1 MKIKVEHLANIKS
14 AEIEIKPLTVFLG
27 KNNTNKSY
35 LSYVVY
41 GVYRYMA
48 EVLMEFLKGQDAG
61 KLELDKIDVKHPD
74 LVKILQ
80 ERIEKMF
87 RSESFS
93 SFKLDIEF
101 SEEESEMINKII
113 DNMLVIRKQEG
124 NDKSLSMALIRSF
137 LELINTWVDVFYF
150 PASRTGFVLALD
162 ALVIGVLRER
172 YEGKY
177 YEKLTEPVVDFIADF
192 YRIKSQSED
201 LRGLSREKE
210 LLRKL
215 SDMIDG
221 EIWIDKNTKQLLYHS
236 KGIRGQKKIEMHL
249 VSSSIAELAPIYVFL
264 ANIEKLEN
272 HIFIIEEPEA
282 HLHVEN
288 QIKITEL
295 IVSMVNSGAKVL
307 ITTHSDYIINALN
320 ICLGRYWVGDY
331 EKESLDP
338 NKIAV
343 YLFKEEGRRIKVLPV
358 PIEEYEGIPFENF
371 YTATDRLMEEEERI
385 RDLLKKKNK
394 VKANV

>member
-1 MKIKVEHLANIKS
+1 MKIKVENLARIRS

-48 EVLMEFLKGQDAG
+48 EVLMEFLKGQDAR
-61 KLELDKIDVKHPD
+61 KLDKIGVKHPD
-74 LVKILQ
+74 LVRILQ
-80 ERIEKMF
+80 EKIEKMF

-93 SFKLDIEF
+93 SFKLEMEF

-124 NDKSLSMALIRSF
+124 NDKSLSMTLIRSF

-221 EIWIDKNTKQLLYHS
+221 EIWIDKNTKQLLYHP

-343 YLFKEEGRRIKVLPV
+343 YLFKEEGRHIKVLPI
-358 PIEEYEGIPFENF
+358 PIEEYEGISFENF

-385 RDLLKKKNK
+385 RDLLKSK

>member
-1 MKIKVEHLANIKS
+1 MKIKVENLARIRS

-48 EVLMEFLKGQDAG
+48 EVLMEFLKGQDAR
-61 KLELDKIDVKHPD
+61 KLDKIGVKHPD
-74 LVKILQ
+74 LVRILQ

-93 SFKLDIEF
+93 SFKLEMEF

-124 NDKSLSMALIRSF
+124 NDKSLSMTLIRSF

-221 EIWIDKNTKQLLYHS
+221 EIWIDKNTKQLLYHP

-343 YLFKEEGRRIKVLPV
+343 YLFKEEGRHIKVLPI
-358 PIEEYEGIPFENF
+358 PIEEYEGISFENF

-385 RDLLKKKNK
+385 RDLLKSK

>member
-1 MKIKVEHLANIKS
+1 MKIKVENLARIRS

-48 EVLMEFLKGQDAG
+48 EVLMEFLKGQDAR
-61 KLELDKIDVKHPD
+61 KLDKIGVKHPD
-74 LVKILQ
+74 LVRILQ

-93 SFKLDIEF
+93 SFKLEMEF

-221 EIWIDKNTKQLLYHS
+221 EIWIDKNTKQLLYHP

-343 YLFKEEGRRIKVLPV
+343 YLFKEEGRHIKVLPI
-358 PIEEYEGIPFENF
+358 PIEEHEGISFENF

-385 RDLLKKKNK
+385 RDLLKSK

>member
-1 MKIKVEHLANIKS
+1 MKIKVEHLAKIKS

-48 EVLMEFLKGQDAG
+48 EVLMEFLKGQDAR
-61 KLELDKIDVKHPD
+61 KLDKIGVKHPD
-74 LVKILQ
+74 LVRILQ

-93 SFKLDIEF
+93 SFKLEMEF

-113 DNMLVIRKQEG
+113 DNVSIIRKQEG
-124 NDKSLSMALIRSF
+124 NDKSLSMALLRSF

-221 EIWIDKNTKQLLYHS
+221 EIWIDKNTKQLLYHP

-343 YLFKEEGRRIKVLPV
+343 YLFKEEGRHIKVLPI
-358 PIEEYEGIPFENF
+358 PIEEYEGISFENF

-385 RDLLKKKNK
+385 RDLLKSK